1 MALPS
6 PVSDSGEKLSE
17 LTQLSSCKQAPNSLQ
32 STDTSMNLPAS
43 LHCPLSLASPSK
55 TTWVLGFVVVNDAVT
70 KSSSEEIGFVY
81 GLIGLSQWLSS
92 ALFLGPW
99 QGRSITEEVH
109 GKGKLLTSKKLVGRE
124 KGEGEG
130 EGEGKGEREGEGE
143 GEGERENRGPSL
155 QLDPTLIAP
164 SLNSVY

>member
-1 MALPS
+1 M
-6 PVSDSGEKLSE
+6 
-17 LTQLSSCKQAPNSLQ
+17 SSCKQAPNSLQ

-99 QGRSITEEVH
+99 QGRSIMEEVH

-130 EGEGKGEREGEGE
+130 EE
-143 GEGERENRGPSL
+143 ERENRGPSL
-155 QLDPTLIAP
+155 QLDPILIAP
-164 SLNSVY
+164 SLNSTCINPQRRSVF